1 VLFRSIM
8 QRRKL
13 WLGTTILRNRVRT
26 STGEDVGKIEDVI
39 VDATNARVIYAV
51 LMVDGYP
58 ELFVVPW
65 SSFSAS
71 PWPDYILLNVDRR
84 TLERGPSFNPADWP
98 DITDPAWERRVT
110 DHYRTGPVPVA
121 ERVVRVERPV
131 AARRGG
137 GISVLGGI
145 VIALLVAGLL
155 WMAFLVSTRG
165 WDGAKQQLTN
175 TFSGAAYAM
184 KETSQDAALTGK
196 VKAALSLNKQVP
208 ASQIHVESQGDVV
221 TLRGEVPNDE
231 VRSLAE
237 KIASETPGV
246 GEVHNYLYAMQ
257 HTQ

>member
-1 VLFRSIM
+1 
-8 QRRKL
+8 L

-26 STGEDVGKIEDVI
+26 STGEDIGKVEDVI
-39 VDATNARVIYAV
+39 VDAADQRLIYAV

-65 SSFSAS
+65 SLFSAS
-71 PWPDYILLNVDRR
+71 PWPDYVLLNIDRK
-84 TLERGPSFNPADWP
+84 TLEQGPSFNPADWP
-98 DITDPAWERRVT
+98 DITDPAWEQRIRG
-110 DHYRTGPVPVA
+110 HYKIGPVPVR
-121 ERVVRVERPV
+121 ERTVRVERPV
-131 AARRGG
+131 AVAPRRS

-145 VIALLVAGLL
+145 VIALFVAGLL

-184 KETSQDAALTGK
+184 KETSQDATLTAK
-196 VKAALSLNKQVP
+196 VKAALSLNKNVP
-208 ASQIHVESQGDVV
+208 ANQINVDSQGDVV

-231 VRSLAE
+231 IRSLAE
-237 KIASETPGV
+237 KIVTDTPGV
-246 GEVHNYLYAMQ
+246 GAVHNYLYAMQ

>member
-1 VLFRSIM
+1 M
-8 QRRKL
+8 QRPKL

-39 VDATNARVIYAV
+39 VDAADQRLIYTV

-71 PWPDYILLNVDRR
+71 PWPDYVLLNVDKR
-84 TLERGPSFNPADWP
+84 TLEQGPSFNPADWP
-98 DITDPAWERRVT
+98 DITDPAWERRIR
-110 DHYRTGPVPVA
+110 DHYRTGPVPVR
-121 ERVVRVERPV
+121 ERTVRVERHVV
-131 AARRGG
+131 APRRS

-145 VIALLVAGLL
+145 VAALFLAGLL

-175 TFSGAAYAM
+175 TFSSAAYAM
-184 KETSQDAALTGK
+184 KETSQDATLTAK
-196 VKAALSLNKQVP
+196 VKTALALNKNVP
-208 ASQIHVESQGDVV
+208 ANQINVDSQGDVV

-237 KIASETPGV
+237 KIAADTPGV
-246 GEVHNYLYAMQ
+246 GAVHNQLYAIQ

>member
-1 VLFRSIM
+1 M

-39 VDATNARVIYAV
+39 VDAANGQIIYAV

-65 SSFSAS
+65 PLFSAS
-71 PWPDYILLNVDRR
+71 PWPDYILLNVDRK

-98 DITDPAWERRVT
+98 DITDAAWEQRIR
-110 DHYRTGPVPVA
+110 DHYRTGPGPIR
-121 ERVVRVERPV
+121 ERVVHVGRPVVERRVV
-131 AARRGG
+131 APRRT

-145 VIALLVAGLL
+145 VIALFVAGLL

-184 KETSQDAALTGK
+184 KETSQDAALTAK

-208 ASQIHVESQGDVV
+208 ADQIHVESQGDVV

-231 VRSLAE
+231 VRSVAE
-237 KIASETPGV
+237 KIAQDTPGV
-246 GEVHNYLYAMQ
+246 GEVRNYLYAMQ